1 MSQNSNAFETG
12 ELAASKWRHIF
23 KIFMYVI
30 LAKKRIYHE
39 EMTMFIF
46 MTKRVKSILSPNLVL
61 TDHMLKDWFVLNREE
76 VLQTV
81 QLGYEEREIQ
91 EHMNHLE
98 EVEDKLTIIRAMQS
112 IAKCDGEL
120 RSDERRLITYVA
132 QQWRLAA

>member
-1 MSQNSNAFETG
+1 MSQNSNEFETG

-39 EMTMFIF
+39 EMTMFVF
-46 MTKRVKSILSPNLVL
+46 MTKRVKSILSPNMVM
-61 TDHMLKDWFVLNREE
+61 TDRMLKDWFILNREE

-81 QLGYEEREIQ
+81 QLGHEEREIQ
-91 EHMNHLE
+91 GHMNHLE